1 MINAAI
7 QSLGLLLFLILALIW
22 AYNSYHVL
30 YKMKKYKHTAM
41 MLFYTSSLTLIIARI
56 VEYCISYKYLFP
68 QKWVVIT
75 VELGNISYIQVGV
88 CLQFS
93 LVEVVLSF
101 KNKLTKRKQNCIKI
115 GVISSVLALMVGY
128 IISAFLVF
136 YDK

>member
-1 MINAAI
+1 
-7 QSLGLLLFLILALIW
+7 
-22 AYNSYHVL
+22 
-30 YKMKKYKHTAM
+30 MKKYKHTAM

-136 YDK
+136 YDKQQP